1 MNTQQNQKLFLGF
14 DFRKVLD
21 LLHCLKVD
29 FKERDRCMRL
39 ASPKIGKGTLLGLGS
54 FEFMTFMRRGVFY
67 TFMIYYL
74 YDLLGQVTIVAL
86 FGTLTMVASSLG
98 QNFLWGKIA
107 DRYKLR
113 TQLIVIGEIAAG
125 IAYILVFL
133 LQKSLIDAG
142 EGALAGIAII
152 FGLSI
157 LEFFWSMSDVGWAAL
172 VADITT
178 VEIRGAFIGT
188 INFISSLGRMTGVL
202 FSGFLYMGGLGFR
215 QGTIFYIVTAML
227 FAGATIMYMASR
239 ALKSKTTRLDKSEKK
254 EETKLPDKTQ
264 TPTDSHSRDTRAF
277 TWFLIALIV
286 IVLGQT
292 ATNQVF
298 LLFLKL
304 PGGLNA
310 TDEQVS
316 LIVSAFTFGGMTASI
331 LVGRLSDKIG
341 RHKVILTGLVLA
353 AATLLAFGIV
363 PNIGLMALAYG
374 INGVSF
380 MTLQTASFA
389 LAGDIIPAAKRGRL
403 LSRYNAVMALSWGP
417 AGLLIGGPLADAQTG
432 ILGFPKQVAYTNAFL
447 TAALLVVAGA
457 FVFMLKVRDFRQES
471 R

>member
-1 MNTQQNQKLFLGF
+1 
-14 DFRKVLD
+14 
-21 LLHCLKVD
+21 
-29 FKERDRCMRL
+29 MRL
-39 ASPKIGKGTLLGLGS
+39 ASPRIGKGTLLGLGS

-113 TQLIVIGEIAAG
+113 TQLIVIGEITAG

-142 EGALAGIAII
+142 EGTLAGIAII

-178 VEIRGAFIGT
+178 IEIRGSFIGT

-239 ALKSKTTRLDKSEKK
+239 SLKKSKTTRLDRSEKK
-254 EETKLPDKTQ
+254 EKTKLTDKTSQ
-264 TPTDSHSRDTRAF
+264 TPADSHSNSSTKAF
-277 TWFLIALIV
+277 TWFLIALII

-316 LIVSAFTFGGMTASI
+316 LIVSAFTLGGMTASI

-341 RHKVILTGLVLA
+341 RHKVIVTGLVLA
-353 AATLLAFGIV
+353 AATLLSYGIV

-374 INGVSF
+374 IYGVSF
-380 MTLQTASFA
+380 MILQTASFA
-389 LAGDIIPAAKRGRL
+389 LAGDIIPEAKRGRL

-417 AGLLIGGPLADAQTG
+417 AGLLIGGPLADTQTG
-432 ILGFPKQVAYTNAFL
+432 VLGFSKQVAYVNAFL
-447 TAALLVVAGA
+447 IAALLVVVGA
-457 FVFMLKVRDFRQES
+457 FVFILKVASVRQEDP
-471 R
+471 

>member
-1 MNTQQNQKLFLGF
+1 
-14 DFRKVLD
+14 
-21 LLHCLKVD
+21 
-29 FKERDRCMRL
+29 
-39 ASPKIGKGTLLGLGS
+39 
-54 FEFMTFMRRGVFY
+54 MTFMRRGVFY

-74 YDLLGQVTIVAL
+74 YDLLGQVTIVAML
-86 FGTLTMVASSLG
+86 GTFTMVTSTLG
-98 QNFLWGKIA
+98 QNFLWGRIA
-107 DRYKLR
+107 DRHKLR
-113 TQLIVIGEIAAG
+113 TQLIVVGEITAG

-152 FGLSI
+152 GGLSI

-202 FSGFLYMGGLGFR
+202 FSGFLYVGGLGFR

-227 FAGATIMYMASR
+227 FIGAAIMYMASR
-239 ALKSKTTRLDKSEKK
+239 SLKSKINLLDKNERKENTLASEAQAS
-254 EETKLPDKTQ
+254 TS
-264 TPTDSHSRDTRAF
+264 SHSNNTRAF
-277 TWFLIALIV
+277 TWFLVALTI

-304 PGGLNA
+304 PQGLNA

-316 LIVSAFTFGGMTASI
+316 LVVSAFTLGGMAASI

-341 RHKVILTGLVLA
+341 RYKVILTGLVLA
-353 AATLLAFGIV
+353 TGTLLSYGIM

-374 INGVSF
+374 VNGISL

-389 LAGDIIPAAKRGRL
+389 LASDIIPQTKRGRL

-417 AGLLIGGPLADAQTG
+417 AGLLIGGPLADIQTG
-432 ILGFPKQVAYTNAFL
+432 TLHIPKQAAYINAFL
-447 TAALLVVAGA
+447 TAAVLVVVGA
-457 FVFMLKVRDFRQES
+457 TVFVLKIRNVRQES
-471 R
+471 C

>member
-1 MNTQQNQKLFLGF
+1 
-14 DFRKVLD
+14 
-21 LLHCLKVD
+21 
-29 FKERDRCMRL
+29 MRL
-39 ASPKIGKGTLLGLGS
+39 ASPKIGKGTLLGLSS

-67 TFMIYYL
+67 TFMTYYL

-86 FGTLTMVASSLG
+86 FGTLTMLASTMG

-113 TQLIVIGEIAAG
+113 TQLIVIGEITAG

-133 LQKSLIDAG
+133 LQKSLVDAG
-142 EGALAGIAII
+142 AGALAGIAII
-152 FGLSI
+152 FGLSV

-172 VADITT
+172 VADVTT

-215 QGTIFYIVTAML
+215 HGTIFYIVTAML
-227 FAGATIMYMASR
+227 FAGAAIMYGASR
-239 ALKSKTTRLDKSEKK
+239 SLWKSRTIQLDKSEKK
-254 EETKLPDKTQ
+254 EETKLSDKTQ
-264 TPTDSHSRDTRAF
+264 TPADSYSRGTRAF
-277 TWFLIALIV
+277 TWFLIALTI

-304 PGGLNA
+304 PAGLNA

-316 LIVSAFTFGGMTASI
+316 LIVSAFTIGGMTASI

-341 RHKVILTGLVLA
+341 RYKVILTGLVLA

-389 LAGDIIPAAKRGRL
+389 LAGDIIPETRRGRL

-432 ILGFPKQVAYTNAFL
+432 ILGFPKQVAYVNAFL
-447 TAALLVVAGA
+447 IAALLVVVGA
-457 FVFMLKVRDFRQES
+457 FVFMLKVS
-471 R
+471 RVREENS

>member
-1 MNTQQNQKLFLGF
+1 M
-14 DFRKVLD
+14 
-21 LLHCLKVD
+21 
-29 FKERDRCMRL
+29 
-39 ASPKIGKGTLLGLGS
+39 
-54 FEFMTFMRRGVFY
+54 
-67 TFMIYYL
+67 
-74 YDLLGQVTIVAL
+74 
-86 FGTLTMVASSLG
+86 G

-113 TQLIVIGEIAAG
+113 TQLIVIGEITAG
-125 IAYILVFL
+125 IAYILVFF
-133 LQKSLIDAG
+133 LQKSLVDVGA
-142 EGALAGIAII
+142 GALAGIAII
-152 FGLSI
+152 FGLSV

-172 VADITT
+172 VADVTT

-227 FAGATIMYMASR
+227 FIGATIMYTASR
-239 ALKSKTTRLDKSEKK
+239 SLRKSRAVRLDKNEKK
-254 EETKLPDKTQ
+254 EETKLQGKIQ
-264 TPTDSHSRDTRAF
+264 TPAGSYSSGTKAF
-277 TWFLIALIV
+277 TWFLIALII

-304 PGGLNA
+304 PAGLNA

-316 LIVSAFTFGGMTASI
+316 LIVSALTIGGMTASI

-341 RHKVILTGLVLA
+341 RHKVILMGLVLA

-389 LAGDIIPAAKRGRL
+389 LAGDIIPEARRGRL

-432 ILGFPKQVAYTNAFL
+432 ILGFPKQAAYINAF
-447 TAALLVVAGA
+447 TIAALLLVIGA
-457 FVFMLKVRDFRQES
+457 FVFILKVS
-471 R
+471 RVHGETP

>member
-1 MNTQQNQKLFLGF
+1 
-14 DFRKVLD
+14 
-21 LLHCLKVD
+21 
-29 FKERDRCMRL
+29 MRL

-133 LQKSLIDAG
+133 LQKSLIDVG

-178 VEIRGAFIGT
+178 VEIRGAFIGS

-239 ALKSKTTRLDKSEKK
+239 ALMKSKTTLLYKIEKK

-264 TPTDSHSRDTRAF
+264 TPADSHSSKTRAF
-277 TWFLIALIV
+277 TWFLIALII

-292 ATNQVF
+292 AANQVF

-316 LIVSAFTFGGMTASI
+316 LIVSAFTLGGMTASI
-331 LVGRLSDKIG
+331 LVGRLADKIG

-417 AGLLIGGPLADAQTG
+417 AGLLIGGPLADIQTG
-432 ILGFPKQVAYTNAFL
+432 ILGFPKQAAYTNAFL

>member
-1 MNTQQNQKLFLGF
+1 MLG
-14 DFRKVLD
+14 
-21 LLHCLKVD
+21 
-29 FKERDRCMRL
+29 
-39 ASPKIGKGTLLGLGS
+39 
-54 FEFMTFMRRGVFY
+54 TF
-67 TFMIYYL
+67 
-74 YDLLGQVTIVAL
+74 
-86 FGTLTMVASSLG
+86 TMVTSTLG
-98 QNFLWGKIA
+98 QNFLWGRIA
-107 DRYKLR
+107 DRHKLR
-113 TQLIVIGEIAAG
+113 TQLIVVGEITAG

-152 FGLSI
+152 GGLSI

-202 FSGFLYMGGLGFR
+202 FSGFLYVGGLGFR

-227 FAGATIMYMASR
+227 FIGAAIMYMASR
-239 ALKSKTTRLDKSEKK
+239 SLKSKINLLDKNERKENTLASEAQAS
-254 EETKLPDKTQ
+254 TS
-264 TPTDSHSRDTRAF
+264 SHSNNTRAF
-277 TWFLIALIV
+277 TWFLVALTI

-304 PGGLNA
+304 PQGLNA

-316 LIVSAFTFGGMTASI
+316 LVVSAFTLGGMAASI

-341 RHKVILTGLVLA
+341 RYKVILTGLVLA
-353 AATLLAFGIV
+353 TGTLLSYGIM

-374 INGVSF
+374 VNGISL

-389 LAGDIIPAAKRGRL
+389 LASDIIPQTKRGRL

-417 AGLLIGGPLADAQTG
+417 AGLLIGGPLADIQTG
-432 ILGFPKQVAYTNAFL
+432 TLHIPKQAAYINAFL
-447 TAALLVVAGA
+447 TAAVLVVVGA
-457 FVFMLKVRDFRQES
+457 TVFVLKIRNVRQES
-471 R
+471 C

>member
-1 MNTQQNQKLFLGF
+1 
-14 DFRKVLD
+14 
-21 LLHCLKVD
+21 
-29 FKERDRCMRL
+29 MRL

-107 DRYKLR
+107 DRYRLR
-113 TQLIVIGEIAAG
+113 TQLIVIGEITAG

-142 EGALAGIAII
+142 KGALAGIAII

-172 VADITT
+172 VADLTT

-215 QGTIFYIVTAML
+215 QGTIFYIVTTML
-227 FAGATIMYMASR
+227 FAGAAIMYTASR
-239 ALKSKTTRLDKSEKK
+239 LLKSKTTLHDKNEKK
-254 EETKLPDKTQ
+254 EKIHASETQ
-264 TPTDSHSRDTRAF
+264 ASADSHSNNTRAF
-277 TWFLIALIV
+277 TWFLVALTI

-304 PGGLNA
+304 PQGLNA

-316 LIVSAFTFGGMTASI
+316 LIVSAFTLGGMTASI
-331 LVGRLSDKIG
+331 LVGRLADKIG
-341 RHKVILTGLVLA
+341 RHKVILAGLALA
-353 AATLLAFGIV
+353 TATLLSYGIV

-374 INGVSF
+374 INGISF

-389 LAGDIIPAAKRGRL
+389 LAGDIIPQTKRGRL

-417 AGLLIGGPLADAQTG
+417 AGLLIGGPLADIQTG
-432 ILGFPKQVAYTNAFL
+432 PLNIPKQTAYTNTFL
-447 TAALLVVAGA
+447 TAAILVTIGA
-457 FVFMLKVRDFRQES
+457 TVFTLKTHKPNQTNH
-471 R
+471 